1 MAPVPAVQ
9 PREFVRAKVA
19 WRKTRQRT
27 GAAALAGGVQIRGAT
42 AFRLGAR
49 GLRRQTACK
58 PGSVPARGRRW
69 PFICDARHEAPGA
82 TDPDDCAE
90 TRLPVP
96 PSRKWPTCR
105 PYLVLLPVGFTLPS
119 PLPATRCALTA
130 PFHPCR
136 RAKSPAGGLL
146 SVALS
151 LGSPPPGVTRHRVSV
166 EPGLSSPACS
176 IGEGGHPA
184 VWPP

>member
-1 MAPVPAVQ
+1 MAPLPAVQ

-96 PSRKWPTCR
+96 PSTEVADVSSLFGLAPGGV
-105 PYLVLLPVGFTLPS
+105 YLAVAVAGDAVRSYRTFS
-119 PLPATRCALTA
+119 PLPASEKPGRRSALCGTVPGVA
-130 PFHPCR
+130 
-136 RAKSPAGGLL
+136 PAG
-146 SVALS
+146 
-151 LGSPPPGVTRHRVSV
+151 RY
-166 EPGLSSPACS
+166 PAPCFRGARTFLPRMFY
-176 IGEGGHPA
+176 GEGGHPA